1 MLKEVCQHTVSVS
14 GCVPLPLTL
23 PLLDVLLLDLVK

>member
-1 MLKEVCQHTVSVS
+1 MLKEVCQQV
-14 GCVPLPLTL
+14 CVPLPLTL